1 MECKAR
7 LRGLY
12 RIISSKTISPRPGE
26 AKTACAGQSGLFL
39 QRPSALGYP
48 GRSPP
53 SRAMADI
60 YSKTIF
66 QHPGK
71 EQRPATTY
79 ARLTGIG
86 FAEGACIPSLV
97 LGFRTPQTPPSLLV
111 GEGGWGKRGKSARE
125 YRKLLISPKN
135 STLKRHARS
144 VRWASLPTRHCTPCN
159 WGRPLSHIAP
169 PLRRHGSYIRRMPW
183 RAAAQ

>member
-111 GEGGWGKRGKSARE
+111 GEGGWGEEGQKCTGMQKTAYLSQELHPQEACPVGQMG
-125 YRKLLISPKN
+125 ISPY
-135 STLKRHARS
+135 STLY
-144 VRWASLPTRHCTPCN
+144 
-159 WGRPLSHIAP
+159 PL
-169 PLRRHGSYIRRMPW
+169 
-183 RAAAQ
+183 